1 MTRSPEKKSIDWD
14 ERIVPDKTAKGIDS
28 VHLKRYGFAQ
38 DFCES
43 KTVLD
48 IARGSGHGTHYF
60 APFVKKIIGA
70 DRSSEA
76 IEYARR
82 RYAHP
87 NISFEV
93 MDACNMNFPDHTF
106 DVVCSFE
113 TIEHVE
119 QVETYLRE
127 VVRVLKNGGI
137 YLVSTP
143 CVTKTTGNPK
153 NPFHFQEWSPSD
165 FRRLLSLYFDSIQLF
180 GQKRKE
186 SIFHRVLRKLD
197 PWNLHAKI
205 HAPRF
210 TNTLSRMTGT
220 TGFSE
225 MDLNDFDLLEE
236 DFKGADYIIGL
247 CTNRGSHANR

>member
-1 MTRSPEKKSIDWD
+1 MTTSTEQKSIDWD
-14 ERIVPDKTAKGIDS
+14 ERIVPDETAKGIVS
-28 VHLKRYGFAQ
+28 VHLKRYVFAK

-48 IARGSGHGTHYF
+48 IACGSGYGTHYL
-60 APFVKKIIGA
+60 APFVKKIIGV
-70 DRSSEA
+70 DRSSET
-76 IEYARR
+76 IEYARK

-87 NISFEV
+87 NASFEV
-93 MDACNMNFPDHTF
+93 MDACNLSFADHCF

-127 VVRVLKNGGI
+127 VVRVLKKDGL

-143 CVTKTTGNPK
+143 CVAKTTENPK

-165 FRRLLSLYFDSIQLF
+165 FRKLLASYFESIQLF

-186 SIFHRVLRKLD
+186 SALHRILRKLD
-197 PWNLHAKI
+197 LWNLHAKI

-210 TNTLSRMTGT
+210 TNTLSRATGT
-220 TGFSE
+220 TAFAE
-225 MDLNDFDLLEE
+225 MELSDFDIVED
-236 DFKGADYIIGL
+236 DFKRADYILGIGSEFRRL
-247 CTNRGSHANR
+247 